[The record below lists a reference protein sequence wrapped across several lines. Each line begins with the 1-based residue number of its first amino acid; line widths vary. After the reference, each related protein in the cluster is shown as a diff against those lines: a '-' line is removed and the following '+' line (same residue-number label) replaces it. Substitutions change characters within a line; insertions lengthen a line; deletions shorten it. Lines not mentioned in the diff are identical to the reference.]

1 MAEWVRAAEVQLT
14 LHRWMTSQ
22 QGARWIHHWI
32 GAEAASAAR
41 SAHVSDETKASMYRI
56 LGQVE
61 PYKLLSASAIW
72 VSPEICEVVDAARRG
87 FKPESMERE
96 DFIVH
101 TGFLYFAKPL
111 YTRDRNGNTCSVG
124 AISWCPIKIEAEKD
138 EHPEDADFVE
148 GAATGTMSTLQEEA
162 KRSKPDDRWGM
173 SIAMYSSAYAEED
186 DFAPEHREAMRTMGA
201 CELVPL
207 HFTVVEFGDTLDDGQ
222 LYDLDGRYTGADEWW
237 QLVQSCLRMMQQR
250 IAVPVEAAL
259 DRASRR
265 RWERAGM
272 TPPEVLIIRLRRPSS
287 RKPKDDEHK
296 AVEWTHQWIVDGFWR
311 DQWYPS
317 LQRHRQI
324 YISPYVKGP
333 EDKPLVVKRRFY
345 KWDR

>member
-1 MAEWVRAAEVQLT
+1 MAEWVKAAEVQLT

-22 QGARWIHHWI
+22 GGERWLRHWI
-32 GAEAASAAR
+32 SAEAKAA
-41 SAHVSDETKASMYRI
+41 ATATHTSDETKAHMYRL

-61 PYKLLSASAIW
+61 PYKLLSADAIW
-72 VSPEICEVVDAARRG
+72 VSPEICDVVEAARRG

-124 AISWCPIKIEAEKD
+124 AISWCPIKIEGDAD
-138 EHPEDADFVE
+138 PEPETVDFVE
-148 GAATGTMSTLQEEA
+148 GKTTGRISSYREEA
-162 KRSKPDDRWGM
+162 ASTKPDDRWGM
-173 SIAMYSSAYAEED
+173 SIALYSSAYADED
-186 DFAPEHREAMRTMGA
+186 DFAVEHRDAMRNMGA

-207 HFTVVEFGDTLDDGQ
+207 HFTVIEFGDTLDEGQ

-250 IAVPVEAAL
+250 IAVRVEGSL

-265 RWERAGM
+265 RWEREGKP
-272 TPPEVLIIRLRRPSS
+272 PPEVLIIRLRRPAS
-287 RKPKDDEHK
+287 PKHDGEPST
-296 AVEWTHQWIVDGFWR
+296 VNWTHQWIVDGFWR

-317 LQRHRQI
+317 LQMHRQI

-333 EDKPLVVKRRFY
+333 ADKPLVVKKRFY